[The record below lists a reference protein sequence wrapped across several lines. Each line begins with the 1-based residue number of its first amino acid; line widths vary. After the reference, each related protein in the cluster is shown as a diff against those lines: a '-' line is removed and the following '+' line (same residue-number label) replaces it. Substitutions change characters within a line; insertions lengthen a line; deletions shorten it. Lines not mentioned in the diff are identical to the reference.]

1 MARTEERQRA
11 ATRVASATRATGAK
25 RGRGAPG
32 EKGAKSA
39 RSGGNRRPP
48 RANVGYVLFLA
59 LVLLINLVGLV
70 MVLSA
75 SSVQAQHTYGN
86 PWYVFERQIL
96 WVVVGAACLV
106 AFVNI
111 DYRKLRRLSIPLM
124 FVVVGLLLAV
134 LVPGVGLSVN
144 GSSRWLGVGSW
155 RVQPSELAK
164 LALVLFGADLLT
176 RRADRMHDLWSTFGP
191 VMLAMG
197 GLALLIMLQPDMGTT
212 VIVLAIAFALV
223 FVAGTPLKAIFK
235 AVGAMS
241 VLGFLAG
248 MLAPYRRDRLLT
260 FLHPFRD
267 AGNTGYQIVQ
277 SYVGLGSGGL
287 FGRGLGN
294 GIEKWGFL
302 PNPYTDF
309 IFAVIGEE
317 TGLVGTVVVVLL
329 FAGVAVLG
337 VRAAVRAPDRF
348 GTLLA
353 TGITAWIVV
362 QALLNMG
369 AVIGILPVT
378 GVPLPFVS
386 FGGSSLVITLAGAG
400 ILANVARNG
409 R

>member
-1 MARTEERQRA
+1 MARTEERLR
-11 ATRVASATRATGAK
+11 SSGA
-25 RGRGAPG
+25 R
-32 EKGAKSA
+32 
-39 RSGGNRRPP
+39 RRPP
-48 RANVGYVLFLA
+48 APVRQRAGIATKTGGRPPGRSRRPPRRANVGYVLLLG
-59 LVLLINLVGLV
+59 LVLLVNLVGLV

-75 SSVQAQHTYGN
+75 SSVQAQHTFGN
-86 PWYVFERQIL
+86 PWYVFERQVL
-96 WVVVGAACLV
+96 WLAIGSGALIV
-106 AFVNI
+106 FVNI
-111 DYRKLRRLSIPLM
+111 DYRRLRRLSIPLM
-124 FVVVGLLLAV
+124 MVVFLLLLAV
-134 LVPGVGLSVN
+134 LAPGVGLSAN

-155 RVQPSELAK
+155 RLQPSELAK

-176 RRADRMHDLWSTFGP
+176 RRADRMHDLWSTFVP
-191 VMLAMG
+191 VLAAVF
-197 GLALLIMLQPDMGTT
+197 GLGLLIMAQPDMGTT
-212 VIVLAIAFALV
+212 MIVFAIAFALL
-223 FVAGTPLKAIFK
+223 FVAGTPLGTLVKSFFAGGLLAFI
-235 AVGAMS
+235 
-241 VLGFLAG
+241 AG
-248 MLAPYRRDRLLT
+248 MVQPYRRNRLLS
-260 FLHPFRD
+260 FLHPFKD
-267 AGNTGYQIVQ
+267 AGNTGYQVVQ
-277 SYVGLGSGGL
+277 SYVGLGTGGI

-329 FAGVAVLG
+329 FAGLAVLG

-353 TGITAWIVV
+353 TGITAWIVA

-386 FGGSSLVITLAGAG
+386 FGGSSLVITLGATG

>member
-1 MARTEERQRA
+1 
-11 ATRVASATRATGAK
+11 
-25 RGRGAPG
+25 
-32 EKGAKSA
+32 
-39 RSGGNRRPP
+39 
-48 RANVGYVLFLA
+48 
-59 LVLLINLVGLV
+59 
-70 MVLSA
+70 MV
-75 SSVQAQHTYGN
+75 
-86 PWYVFERQIL
+86 
-96 WVVVGAACLV
+96 
-106 AFVNI
+106 
-111 DYRKLRRLSIPLM
+111 
-124 FVVVGLLLAV
+124 
-134 LVPGVGLSVN
+134 
-144 GSSRWLGVGSW
+144 
-155 RVQPSELAK
+155 
-164 LALVLFGADLLT
+164 
-176 RRADRMHDLWSTFGP
+176 
-191 VMLAMG
+191 
-197 GLALLIMLQPDMGTT
+197 
-212 VIVLAIAFALV
+212 
-223 FVAGTPLKAIFK
+223 
-235 AVGAMS
+235 
-241 VLGFLAG
+241 
-248 MLAPYRRDRLLT
+248 APYRRDRLLT
-260 FLHPFRD
+260 FLHPFKD

-277 SYVGLGSGGL
+277 SYVGLGTGGI

-329 FAGVAVLG
+329 FAGFAVLG

>member
-1 MARTEERQRA
+1 MARTEERQRTAVA
-11 ATRVASATRATGAK
+11 ARPRPK
-25 RGRGAPG
+25 PP
-32 EKGAKSA
+32 KGAVAA
-39 RSGGNRRPP
+39 RPRPRPP
-48 RANVGYVLFLA
+48 KRANAGYVLLLG
-59 LVLLINLVGLV
+59 LVLLVNLVGLV

-86 PWYVFERQIL
+86 PWYIFERQVL
-96 WVVVGAACLV
+96 WVTIGAAALV
-106 AFVNI
+106 LFVNV
-111 DYRKLRRLSIPLM
+111 DYRKLRKFSVPLM
-124 FVVVGLLLAV
+124 FVVVCLLFAV

-155 RVQPSELAK
+155 RLQPSELAK
-164 LALVLFGADLLT
+164 LALVLFSADLLT
-176 RRADRMHDLWSTFGP
+176 RRADRMHDVRSTFWP
-191 VMLAMG
+191 VIAVMAL
-197 GLALLIMLQPDMGTT
+197 LALLIMAQPDMGTT
-212 VIVLAIAFALV
+212 GIVLAVAFALS
-223 FVAGTPLKAIFK
+223 FVAGTPVKALAK
-235 AVGAMS
+235 AAGAMGAVGF
-241 VLGFLAG
+241 VAG
-248 MLAPYRRDRLLT
+248 MVAPYRRDRLLT
-260 FLHPFRD
+260 FLHPFKD

-277 SYVGLGSGGL
+277 SYVSLGSGGL

-309 IFAVIGEE
+309 IFAVIAEE
-317 TGLVGTVVVVLL
+317 TGLLGTIVVVLL
-329 FAGVAVLG
+329 FAGFAVLG

-386 FGGSSLVITLAGAG
+386 FGGSSLVITLAGVG

>member
-11 ATRVASATRATGAK
+11 AVVA
-25 RGRGAPG
+25 
-32 EKGAKSA
+32 A
-39 RSGGNRRPP
+39 RPRPRPP
-48 RANVGYVLFLA
+48 KRANAGYVLLLG
-59 LVLLINLVGLV
+59 LVLLVNLVGLV

-86 PWYVFERQIL
+86 PWYIFERQIL
-96 WVVVGAACLV
+96 WVMIGAAALV
-106 AFVNI
+106 LFVNV
-111 DYRKLRRLSIPLM
+111 DYRKLRKFSVPLM
-124 FVVVGLLLAV
+124 VAAACLLFAV

-155 RVQPSELAK
+155 RLQPSELAK
-164 LALVLFGADLLT
+164 LALVLFSADLLT
-176 RRADRMHDLWSTFGP
+176 RRANRMHDIRSTFWP
-191 VMLAMG
+191 VIAVMAL
-197 GLALLIMLQPDMGTT
+197 LALLIMAQPDMGTT
-212 VIVLAIAFALV
+212 GIVLAIAFSLS
-223 FVAGTPLKAIFK
+223 FVAGTPMKALAK
-235 AVGAMS
+235 AAGAMAAVGLM
-241 VLGFLAG
+241 AG
-248 MLAPYRRDRLLT
+248 MVAPYRRDRLLT
-260 FLHPFRD
+260 FLHPFKD

-277 SYVGLGSGGL
+277 SYVSLGSGGL

-309 IFAVIGEE
+309 IFAVIAEE
-317 TGLVGTVVVVLL
+317 TGLLGTIVVVLL
-329 FAGVAVLG
+329 FAGFAVLG